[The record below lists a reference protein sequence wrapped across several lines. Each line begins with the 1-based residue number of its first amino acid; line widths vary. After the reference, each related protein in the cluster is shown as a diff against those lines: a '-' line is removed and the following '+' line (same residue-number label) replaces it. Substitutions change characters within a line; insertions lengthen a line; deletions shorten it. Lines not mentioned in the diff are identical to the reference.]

1 MARVL
6 FYARVSEMAFRCVF
20 FGNARFPLLSVA
32 LVALVACGSI
42 EERCR
47 SKYGASEAAYDQCVE
62 RQHAAVQ
69 RMLRDQRRDTQSIPD
84 FP

>member
-1 MARVL
+1 MR
-6 FYARVSEMAFRCVF
+6 F
-20 FGNARFPLLSVA
+20 FGTARFPLLSVA

-42 EERCR
+42 EEQCR

-69 RMLRDQRRDTQSIPD
+69 RMLRERRATQRYNTQSIPS

>member
-1 MARVL
+1 MRVFRAARL
-6 FYARVSEMAFRCVF
+6 
-20 FGNARFPLLSVA
+20 PLLSVT

-42 EERCR
+42 EEQCR

>member
-1 MARVL
+1 MPIFRAARL
-6 FYARVSEMAFRCVF
+6 R
-20 FGNARFPLLSVA
+20 LLSVT

-42 EERCR
+42 EEQCR

-62 RQHAAVQ
+62 RQHADVQ
-69 RMLRDQRRDTQSIPD
+69 RMLREHRATQRYNAENIPS

>member
-1 MARVL
+1 MPV
-6 FYARVSEMAFRCVF
+6 FRT
-20 FGNARFPLLSVA
+20 ARFPLFSVI
-32 LVALVACGSI
+32 LVTLVACGSI
-42 EERCR
+42 EEQCR
-47 SKYGASEAAYDQCVE
+47 SKYGASEVAYDQCVE